1 MYKQVDMKPSFANHR
16 ELRKHFR
23 SKVIPHPIFKD
34 ALDAI
39 RDTQDMYGEVG
50 TGMLLLGLPGLGKTT
65 IIEKYIRDVLK
76 EYGITEFDTRSERP
90 VFKVEMPANPTIKG
104 VLDKIIRAMGQEPY
118 SGTQTVMEAQLNEII
133 ANQKVQM
140 IIFDECQHLLREQAQ
155 VKTRNVINFIK
166 LLMDI
171 NKLAVVMAGT
181 PDAASTI
188 VKHEELDQ
196 RFTYRQVDL
205 HPFSVNEKKDRETF
219 SAYLNANRRI
229 LIDVGVN
236 IIDLT
241 SDHMLARMVLATMG
255 RPRLINRLLD
265 RAIQLADLSKTINMP
280 DFEQAYAKT
289 QLNKELGKFNPF
301 SAPPKQ
307 VFAKLETLQAKGVL

>member
-1 MYKQVDMKPSFANHR
+1 MNKLINIKPSFSDHR

-23 SKVIPHPIFKD
+23 SKVIPHPMFKE
-34 ALDAI
+34 ALEAM

-65 IIEKYIRDVLK
+65 IIEKHIRDFLSESGFAVTDIL
-76 EYGITEFDTRSERP
+76 TERP

-104 VLDKIIRAMGQEPY
+104 VLDKIIRAMGQEPF
-118 SGTQTVMEAQLNEII
+118 SGTQTVMEAQLNTII
-133 ANQKVQM
+133 KEQKVQM

-181 PDAASTI
+181 PDAAATI

-196 RFTYRQVDL
+196 RFTYQQVNL
-205 HPFSVNEKKDRETF
+205 KPFSVNQQEDRETF

-229 LIDVGVN
+229 LLDVEVK

-241 SDHMLARMVLATMG
+241 SDHMLARMILATMG
-255 RPRLINRLLD
+255 RPRLINRLFD

-301 SAPPKQ
+301 SAPPNK
-307 VFAKLETLQAKGVL
+307 VFDKVEALQRKGAL